1 MAGAIGK
8 STEVLHAMQNLIKV
22 PEISQ
27 AMLELSREMSKVM
40 YSCGEVRVWLCE
52 CVCMCVGG
60 TDRGDDG

>member
-27 AMLELSREMSKVM
+27 AMLELSREMSKV
-40 YSCGEVRVWLCE
+40 YVFLW
-52 CVCMCVGG
+52 
-60 TDRGDDG
+60 